1 MTDEA
6 LFVNDIIDA
15 TREGIIK
22 SYNCIDCN
30 ESGVSVQALCGNC
43 GSSKLEIKEINNV
56 GKIVTYTIQ
65 TVAPDPFVN
74 EVPYAWVIVELDKKI
89 RITGWIPFISSK
101 EELKIGQ
108 KVKLVKSYKPGMVFK
123 KISE

>member
-6 LFVNDIIDA
+6 LFVNDIIEA

-30 ESGVSVQALCGNC
+30 ESGISVQVLCGNC

-56 GKIVTYTIQ
+56 GKVVTYTIQ

-74 EVPYAWVIVELDKKI
+74 EVPYAWVIVELDEKI
-89 RITGWIPFISSK
+89 RITGWIPFISSE
-101 EELKIGQ
+101 EELEIGQ
-108 KVKLVKSYKPGMVFK
+108 KVKLVKSYKPGMVFE